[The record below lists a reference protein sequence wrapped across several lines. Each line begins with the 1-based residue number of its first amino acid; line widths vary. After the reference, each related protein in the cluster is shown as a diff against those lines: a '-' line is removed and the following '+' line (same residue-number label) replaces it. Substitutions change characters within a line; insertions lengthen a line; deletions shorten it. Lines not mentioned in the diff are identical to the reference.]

1 MGETGDTAVAPPR
14 CKMKS
19 SVMIRTL
26 AAGGNSGLSFPRL
39 LVHVLPLHHFK
50 SRSKS
55 MQPEY
60 FWNSSD
66 GQILSVKSKDP
77 NTLALVLA
85 FWPRNPAELEFI
97 RARLNEIHFTER
109 STLARIGIEM
119 ITPGVPRV
127 DHNRLIL
134 ETDAFLFD
142 PSFPNAPYWKK
153 LLRPGTPVGRL
164 FYAPESAK
172 LATNEIWEAVK
183 ENRLKLPN
191 TISIDR
197 LGRVFLTPH
206 KVRYTLN
213 PRLQR
218 PEFERLI
225 NGDAGRG
232 YLDKVQV
239 RQDVDILSV
248 PPRSG
253 TLTSC
258 SMYLKEHFV
267 VLNRGEGNFGLHCGA
282 ILLDPIKTFGTNV
295 MLEIYNSGDQP
306 VVNPMVSVEV
316 FRAPTFADPE
326 VKTLERKRRRLFTV
340 AGDLYRGMDRSP
352 PRDSAGEPRPKT
364 RITVKGQ
371 NALMEN
377 YSAFLG
383 SGDYSNF
390 KTQLAD
396 PQSSPG
402 FRTLIQALDHA
413 PEGADTL
420 VVDYFPNL
428 MEHVELLTRIPQLK
442 LKRII
447 FRKPSRTHGFFL
459 SGNAHAR
466 LDTYFNI
473 NLDVYWYN
481 EGMKDLYLHT
491 YKRDAG
497 FFIREEM
504 GKLFQESTILAFY
517 GSAVEIGSE
526 HSESITALISKLTGF
541 IGPKVGI
548 LTGGGGGVM
557 RLATDEARRAQAL
570 TGACFLELEA
580 QEPELGVDFFNT
592 FQETSRH
599 NRQKWF
605 EVADFCIFN
614 VGGVG
619 TLEEIGIELCNLKL
633 GIRPR
638 VPYIFYGARYWSD
651 LRKQFREMIH
661 TGRSPAWMA
670 GYVLFTDDPD
680 EVVAFYRKTLQVL

>member
-1 MGETGDTAVAPPR
+1 
-14 CKMKS
+14 
-19 SVMIRTL
+19 
-26 AAGGNSGLSFPRL
+26 
-39 LVHVLPLHHFK
+39 
-50 SRSKS
+50 
-55 MQPEY
+55 MQPDQ
-60 FWNSSD
+60 FWCSND
-66 GQILSVKSKDP
+66 GQILSTKAK
-77 NTLALVLA
+77 NATTLSLSLA

-97 RARLNEIHFTER
+97 LAHKKEIHFTER
-109 STLARIGIEM
+109 STLARVGIEM
-119 ITPGVPRV
+119 ITSGEPRL
-127 DHNRLIL
+127 DRNRLIL
-134 ETDAFLFD
+134 DTDAFLFD
-142 PSFPNAPYWKK
+142 ASFPDAPFWKK

-172 LATNEIWEAVK
+172 LTTNEIWEAVK

-206 KVRYTLN
+206 KVQYTLS

-225 NGDAGRG
+225 NGDAGRS
-232 YLDKVQV
+232 YLDKVQL
-239 RQDVDILSV
+239 RHDVSTLSV

-253 TLTSC
+253 LLTSC

-267 VLNRGEGNFGLHCGA
+267 VLNRGEGNFGIHCGA
-282 ILLDPIKTFGTNV
+282 ILLDPISTFGTNV

-306 VVNPMVSVEV
+306 VVNPVVSVEV
-316 FRAPTFADPE
+316 FRAPAPADTE
-326 VKTLERKRRRLFTV
+326 VKTLEKKRLRLF
-340 AGDLYRGMDRSP
+340 AAAAELYGELEKNP
-352 PRDSAGEPRPKT
+352 PRDSTGEPRPKT

-371 NALMEN
+371 NALMDNHSTFLNSSDFASPRAQPAGEQ
-377 YSAFLG
+377 SAR
-383 SGDYSNF
+383 S
-390 KTQLAD
+390 
-396 PQSSPG
+396 

-413 PEGADTL
+413 PDNADTL
-420 VVDYFPNL
+420 LVDYFPNL
-428 MEHVELLTRIPQLK
+428 MEHVELLTRIPELK

-447 FRKPSRTHGFFL
+447 FRQPSRTHGFFL
-459 SGNAHAR
+459 SGEAHAR

-481 EGMKDLYLHT
+481 GDLKEIYLHT
-491 YKRDAG
+491 YKKGHG
-497 FFIREEM
+497 FFIREEL
-504 GKLFQESTILAFY
+504 GKLFQESTILAIY
-517 GSAVEIGSE
+517 GSAVEVGSDQTAR
-526 HSESITALISKLTGF
+526 IAALIGKLTEF

-557 RLATDEARRAQAL
+557 RLATDQARRNQAL

-580 QEPELGVDFFNT
+580 QQPELGVDFFNT
-592 FQETSRH
+592 FQDTSRH

-619 TLEEIGIELCNLKL
+619 TLEEIGIEMCNLKL

-638 VPYIFYGARYWSD
+638 VPYIFYGSGYWTD
-651 LRKQFREMIH
+651 LRKQIREMIR
-661 TGRSPAWMA
+661 TGRTPAWM
-670 GYVLFTDDPD
+670 GDYILFSDDPD